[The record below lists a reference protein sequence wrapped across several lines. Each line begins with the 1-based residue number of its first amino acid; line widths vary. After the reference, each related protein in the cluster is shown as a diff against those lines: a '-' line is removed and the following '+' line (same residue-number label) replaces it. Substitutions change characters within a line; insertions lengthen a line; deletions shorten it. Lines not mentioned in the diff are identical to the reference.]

1 MSLKKAQKKSTD
13 KSSGAKSAGEREE
26 FEGEMPL
33 LIKKYPNRR
42 LYNTSTSA
50 YIVLD
55 DVVELVRNN
64 VPFVIEDTK
73 TGEDLTRSILN
84 QIIFEQ
90 ETKPSNFHFPL
101 EFQKQLIGMYGDNY
115 GQMVPNY
122 LTESLKLFAAERSKL
137 NETMGSMVDR
147 NARAVLEYSESLAR
161 HNMDLFKRS
170 LDMFSLAP
178 RTKDE
183 ETEAKTSA
191 PNSPENKEPQ
201 DKEHELKELQKQI
214 DALQARLKSLSE

>member
-1 MSLKKAQKKSTD
+1 
-13 KSSGAKSAGEREE
+13 
-26 FEGEMPL
+26 MPL

-42 LYNTSTSA
+42 LYNTSTSS

-55 DVVELVRNN
+55 DVVELVRER

-73 TGEDLTRSILN
+73 TGEDITRSILN

-137 NETMGSMVDR
+137 NETVGSMVDR
-147 NARAVLEYSESLAR
+147 NARAVLEYSENLAR

-170 LDMFSLAP
+170 LDMFALTPKKPGDVGEQSESAEAEAP
-178 RTKDE
+178 ASKKSKQE
-183 ETEAKTSA
+183 
-191 PNSPENKEPQ
+191 
-201 DKEHELKELQKQI
+201 ELKDLQKQI
-214 DALQARLKSLSE
+214 DALQTRLKSLSE